1 MATIMDQ
8 ATAIYVF
15 VDDYLKAHPDIAGWR
30 DSPNDLPAFS
40 DAEVLTLGLMQGC
53 LGVATLKQTYDL
65 MIDNYGSAFPQHC
78 GYKQWIERLHALSAV
93 IGHLFQASRNDSACH
108 FYLIDSKPIAICKPI
123 RHGRVRLLREEGA
136 YWGKSSTG
144 WFFGFKLHVLFNFSG
159 SVESLVLTPGNID
172 DRDPGLALA
181 WAVEGGIAVADWGYN
196 GRELADLLAEEA
208 DLLLITPDVA
218 GLHRPLLSSLREAI
232 ETLFSQL
239 WNKFIDRVFSRSWR
253 GLWNTLKLKVLH
265 YNLSQLGVI
274 PA

>member
-8 ATAIYVF
+8 AIAIYIF
-15 VDDYLKAHPDIAGWR
+15 VDDYLKAHPEVAGWR
-30 DSPNDLPAFS
+30 SSSNDLPAFS
-40 DAEVLTLGLMQGC
+40 DAEVITLGLMQGC

-65 MIDNYGSAFPQHC
+65 MLENYASAFPLAC

-93 IGHLFQASRNDSACH
+93 LGRLFEASRHASACH
-108 FYLIDSKPIAICKPI
+108 FYLIDSKPIPVCKSI

-136 YWGKSSTG
+136 YWGKTRAG
-144 WFFGFKLHVLFNFSG
+144 WFFGFKLHVLFNYSG
-159 SVESLVLTPGNID
+159 SVESLILTPASVD
-172 DRDPGLALA
+172 DRDPALALA
-181 WAVEGGIAVADWGYN
+181 WSVEGGIAFADWGYN
-196 GRELADLLAEEA
+196 GREAAALLAEEA

-218 GLHRPLLSSLREAI
+218 GLYRALLSSLRERI

-239 WNKFIDRVFSRSWR
+239 WHKFIDRVFSRSWR
-253 GLWNTLKLKVLH
+253 GLWNTLKLKLLH